1 MATNNYDRMHRGEAP
16 AAAAIPNRAT
26 QKKRAARRKAS
37 RGWTVFGIIV
47 GVIVLM
53 SLVGVVGTTLQSLF
67 LGIFGWAGIL
77 YSLTAIALCVLSVT
91 GVLHRRRKWTKA
103 HRTLLVGLSCLAAML
118 VLLLHLAVDKAY
130 NATLQA
136 DGYINY
142 GHYLSA
148 CFNDGRHTVG
158 GVFVGWLAYPFLNV
172 IGQKVSCIVL
182 TVLCSGLVFS
192 MIWPFW
198 VVTQSRVV
206 GQPTEE
212 RPADAAPGTEAQQP
226 RLFVETVDGAR
237 PQRPRRR
244 GKREVFDF
252 AYPNKEMEEEE
263 PEAID
268 QIDENDPTYKRLM
281 REETD
286 PEKRRLMAKEL
297 LLEMTDEE
305 ARRYLGTPEY
315 DPAEDINSPL
325 HYGRRDSTVARFGD
339 PKPAP
344 TPAREPASDAPA
356 PADRDTTPPAM
367 PEFRPYGGTRA
378 DAFDILFGEEPSP
391 RADREPAPRADRAPD
406 RGRGGYAGTVDSRS
420 RPTAPTDAAPT
431 ASRTPG
437 TYDAPNPPA
446 RPMGEHTAPPAST
459 PASTPAPEPT
469 PRRTAST
476 DPTYVINP
484 RRSLDDLPRRARPTP
499 PAPPAADTS
508 AMGATHPAAPADA
521 AREPSRPEGRTP
533 DGGYGADP
541 APRPAA
547 PTGRDEGRVPY
558 RPAGRDTARPRPA
571 EPTAPYAG
579 LRAAD
584 GAPTQPDMRRAPSA
598 PSPRP
603 TPYEGSHTTGSA
615 SGGRNMSFMGGA
627 PLTPADVDG
636 RTPDSYDTFADESP
650 LDRALQQMD
659 AEPARAASYADEDYA
674 DYEEDTDMNT
684 EDYNDD
690 NTEDYDG
697 SAEPDPAASRVGYVD
712 REEQE
717 FPSAF
722 DGFVA
727 RPAPEP
733 EPEPEEEPEP
743 EPDVRPRTLAV
754 PDEKTERQART
765 CQPKPAPPKKV
776 RPYTA
781 PSLYL
786 LRDFPPPVDMEDYE
800 AMYHNI
806 EDAFA
811 SYGMQVRV
819 LGHTRGPTYTQY
831 AVQLA
836 DGLTFKRVVGYEQ
849 DIVRKMRLNEE
860 INIVPKVPNM
870 DAIGVEVVNR
880 TRSTVGLKPL
890 LTSGVFRQDKK
901 LYFALG
907 VDVMGH
913 PYYCDILSGPHML
926 IAGSSG
932 SGKSVCLNTLICC
945 LLFNYKPDYVKF
957 ILIDPK
963 GGVEMDVYNDL
974 PHNLLG
980 QSATTPAATLKAL
993 DWAIEE
999 MERRYGL
1006 MRTVNIR
1013 SLGEYNDKML
1023 QMGMPRLPYILVI
1036 IDELADLM
1044 KLNKKMANDMET
1056 RISRLTAKAR
1066 ACGIHVIV
1074 ATQRPS
1080 VDVIT
1085 GTIKNNIPTR
1095 VAFRTATQIDSKTI
1109 LERGCAEKLYGK
1121 GDLFFMANGANELK
1135 RLQCPFLSDDEVFA
1149 ICEDIRAHNESVV
1162 DAAVAA
1168 RIFREEAT
1176 DDAQMEEDFGARDTK
1191 PTEDNPNGDPMF
1203 ERVVRYVAATGTA
1216 SISRIQ
1222 REFRMGFA
1230 RAGYLVDEMERRGF
1244 VGPADP
1250 NGSNR
1255 PRTVLITPA
1264 DCDDI
1269 FGHGGDYDD

>member
-16 AAAAIPNRAT
+16 ASPAIANRAT
-26 QKKRAARRKAS
+26 QKKRAARNKAR
-37 RGWTVFGIIV
+37 RGWTVFGMVVGIV
-47 GVIVLM
+47 ILL
-53 SLVGVVGTTLQSLF
+53 SLVGVVGATLQSLF
-67 LGIFGWAGIL
+67 LGILGWAGIAACL
-77 YSLTAIALCVLSVT
+77 VAVALCVLSLT
-91 GVLHRRRKWTKA
+91 GALHRRRKWTKS
-103 HRTLLVGLSCLAAML
+103 HRTLLIGVACLAGMVL
-118 VLLLHLAVDKAY
+118 LLLHLAVDKAY
-130 NATLQA
+130 NATLSA
-136 DGYINY
+136 DGYITY
-142 GHYLSA
+142 KHYLSA
-148 CFNDGRHTVG
+148 CFNDGAHTVG
-158 GVFVGWLAYPFLNV
+158 GVAVGWLAYPFLNV

-182 TVLCSGLVFS
+182 AVLCSAVLFS

-198 VVTQSRVV
+198 TITQSHVV
-206 GQPTEE
+206 QPHEEQPAAETQPGQ
-212 RPADAAPGTEAQQP
+212 QQP
-226 RLFVETVDGAR
+226 QLFVETVEGAR
-237 PQRPRRR
+237 TSRPRRR

-252 AYPNKEMEEEE
+252 AYPNKDIDEE

-281 REETD
+281 REEPD

-305 ARRYLGTPEY
+305 VRRYLGTPEY
-315 DPAEDINSPL
+315 DPAQDSDSPL
-325 HYGRRDSTVARFGD
+325 QYGRRDSTVARFGD
-339 PKPAP
+339 PKPTPTSDPAP
-344 TPAREPASDAPA
+344 SMPASTPDAPPAASWQQPVA
-356 PADRDTTPPAM
+356 PETPP
-367 PEFRPYGGTRA
+367 RTNSR
-378 DAFDILFGEEPSP
+378 DNSLDILFGEEPTP
-391 RADREPAPRADRAPD
+391 RNERPD
-406 RGRGGYAGTVDSRS
+406 ETSGFAGTVDSRGTSPAPS
-420 RPTAPTDAAPT
+420 RMPPT
-431 ASRTPG
+431 TPNTG
-437 TYDAPNPPA
+437 SS
-446 RPMGEHTAPPAST
+446 APP
-459 PASTPAPEPT
+459 P
-469 PRRTAST
+469 PRSGS
-476 DPTYVINP
+476 DPTYIVNP

-499 PAPPAADTS
+499 PPTS
-508 AMGATHPAAPADA
+508 D
-521 AREPSRPEGRTP
+521 RRT
-533 DGGYGADP
+533 
-541 APRPAA
+541 
-547 PTGRDEGRVPY
+547 
-558 RPAGRDTARPRPA
+558 
-571 EPTAPYAG
+571 EPT
-579 LRAAD
+579 
-584 GAPTQPDMRRAPSA
+584 
-598 PSPRP
+598 
-603 TPYEGSHTTGSA
+603 HTTGSA
-615 SGGRNMSFMGGA
+615 QTGRNMGFLGGS

-636 RTPDSYDTFADESP
+636 RTPDRYPAFADESA

-659 AEPARAASYADEDYA
+659 DIGVPPTSQPQEDR
-674 DYEEDTDMNT
+674 DFV
-684 EDYNDD
+684 
-690 NTEDYDG
+690 DYD
-697 SAEPDPAASRVGYVD
+697 EEFDEEEVMQDKDDFDPAASRVGYVE

-733 EPEPEEEPEP
+733 APEPVEEEPA
-743 EPDVRPRTLAV
+743 PDENVRPHAPAV
-754 PDEKTERQART
+754 PDAKTERQARA
-765 CQPKPAPPKKV
+765 CQPKPAPPKKA

-786 LRDFPPPVDMEDYE
+786 LRDFPSPVDMEDYE
-800 AMYHNI
+800 TMYHNI

-836 DGLTFKRVVGYEQ
+836 DGLTFKRVAGYEQ
-849 DIVRKMRLNEE
+849 DIVRKMRLNVE

-907 VDVMGH
+907 VDVMGN

-945 LLFNYKPDYVKF
+945 LLYNYKPDYVKF

-980 QSATTPAATLKAL
+980 QSATTPTTTLKAL

-1109 LERGCAEKLYGK
+1109 LEKGCAEKLYGK

-1149 ICEDIRAHNESVV
+1149 ICEDIRANNDSAA
-1162 DAAVAA
+1162 DAEAAA
-1168 RIFREEAT
+1168 RVFREDAL
-1176 DDAQMEEDFGARDTK
+1176 DDAQIEEDMGMRDDTRS
-1191 PTEDNPNGDPMF
+1191 TDDNPNGDPMF
-1203 ERVVRYVAATGTA
+1203 ERVVRYVASTGTV

-1230 RAGYLVDEMERRGF
+1230 RAGYLVDEMEKRGF
-1244 VGPADP
+1244 VGAADP

-1264 DCDDI
+1264 DCDEI
-1269 FGHGGDYDD
+1269 FGRKGDDYND